1 MNNCARNNTVTIFRK
16 QKIQKV
22 QRDIDKNPCTKNARL
37 EYIIHNAS
45 RIEQITTKETEYLN
59 NTINK
64 AEFMSIDQS
73 SI

>member
-1 MNNCARNNTVTIFRK
+1 MNNCARNNTVTIFMK

-37 EYIIHNAS
+37 EYIIYNAS
-45 RIEQITTKETEYLN
+45 RIKQIKTKETEYLN

-64 AEFMSIDQS
+64 VEFMSVYQS